1 MRRVAMVTAVA
12 AIAPPSI
19 IGIVLTSTSWWEGSG
34 VVLGF
39 LVTLALLR
47 KWSLDGYPRAA
58 ILALMFTTASWI
70 IGATTASSPI
80 GFVPM
85 ALIGALLLA
94 RARRRRLWIAVFA
107 SAVAIIGASSFVFHP
122 ATWALA
128 ALYLVL
134 PSVGTLFVVAV
145 ILLSEQAW
153 QVVRRLERAQE
164 TEAELAVARERMRFT
179 GDLHDIQGHSLHVI
193 KLKAA
198 LGRRV
203 ARTDPDRAEI
213 EFTEIRRLVDE
224 TIVET
229 RALTY
234 ARYELNLVA
243 ELENAKR
250 LVEAAGV
257 AVQVRFDDGGERS
270 AHPLLAQV
278 LREATTNLLRHAR
291 PTIVRITASRRSL
304 EVANDGAVDAVDSPL
319 RGLAHLRDRVESAGG
334 ALRVERSADSF
345 VVSARIDPDI
355 GASET
360 GAKR

>member
-1 MRRVAMVTAVA
+1 MVTAVA
-12 AIAPPSI
+12 AIAPLSI
-19 IGIVLTSTSWWEGSG
+19 VGIVLTSTSWWEGSI

-47 KWSLDGYPRAA
+47 KWSLDGYPRQAV
-58 ILALMFTTASWI
+58 LAFMFTTASWI
-70 IGATTASSPI
+70 IGALTISSPI

-85 ALIGALLLA
+85 SLIGALLLA
-94 RARRRRLWIAVFA
+94 RRTRRRLWIAALTFV
-107 SAVAIIGASSFVFHP
+107 VAAIGASSLLFHP
-122 ATWALA
+122 ASPALA
-128 ALYLVL
+128 AEYVAL
-134 PSVGTLFVVAV
+134 PAGGTLFIVAV

-164 TEAELAVARERMRFT
+164 TEAELAIARERMRFA

-203 ARTDPDRAEI
+203 VHTDPDRAEG

-224 TIVET
+224 TIAET

-250 LVEAAGV
+250 LIEAAGV
-257 AVQVRFDDGGERS
+257 AVEVTFDDATGTT
-270 AHPLLAQV
+270 ANPLLAQV

-291 PTIVRITASRRSL
+291 PTIVTITASPRSV
-304 EVANDGAVDAVDSPL
+304 EVANDGALDTADSAP
-319 RGLAHLRDRVESAGG
+319 RGLARLRERVESVGG
-334 ALRVERSADSF
+334 ALRVERPPGRF
-345 VVSARIDPDI
+345 IVSARIDAEI
-355 GASET
+355 TSSGT
-360 GAKR
+360 GGGK